1 MTAQGRLTDHTPRR
15 CSQPVKA
22 ATQVHRLRRN
32 VDPHRRW
39 EHPHH
44 ARPSRTSS
52 TRPSSSDENPH
63 ALVRACR
70 PTTTPRSRP
79 SRLLSRLLARLPPG
93 EPDETVHSPSTRLAV
108 APTTEPAAGRST
120 RTPWRTPRHASHY
133 AAMTTQHSAHPPLP
147 SAASLSLSISPLSFA
162 STSLA
167 SFVPRLQWRA
177 HKGCLGSDVSGTWW
191 ERTLTSRQHTKW
203 PRAFCNEPLIQ
214 GTSPVPRSRPAAR
227 VRRSERRR
235 HRPPHEGVLPH
246 KPHSSPRS

>member
-1 MTAQGRLTDHTPRR
+1 M
-15 CSQPVKA
+15 
-22 ATQVHRLRRN
+22 
-32 VDPHRRW
+32 
-39 EHPHH
+39 
-44 ARPSRTSS
+44 RT
-52 TRPSSSDENPH
+52 PH

-70 PTTTPRSRP
+70 PTTPPRSRP
-79 SRLLSRLLARLPPG
+79 SRLLARLLARLPPG

-191 ERTLTSRQHTKW
+191 ERTLTTRRSGSMATTG
-203 PRAFCNEPLIQ
+203 PLG
-214 GTSPVPRSRPAAR
+214 GTISTLAPIRWSPNRPARAWKRLPWLVRYPTLGR
-227 VRRSERRR
+227 VVRVVTEL
-235 HRPPHEGVLPH
+235 PLKKPNFVVLDH
-246 KPHSSPRS
+246 G

>member
-1 MTAQGRLTDHTPRR
+1 M
-15 CSQPVKA
+15 
-22 ATQVHRLRRN
+22 
-32 VDPHRRW
+32 
-39 EHPHH
+39 
-44 ARPSRTSS
+44 RT
-52 TRPSSSDENPH
+52 PH

-70 PTTTPRSRP
+70 PTTPPRSRP
-79 SRLLSRLLARLPPG
+79 SRLLARLLARLPPG

-191 ERTLTSRQHTKW
+191 ERTLTRTAFIRSTTLLVWTRVENFLSMSSDLHVTITEELRKEAIEIPLPQRDVKA
-203 PRAFCNEPLIQ
+203 RAEA
-214 GTSPVPRSRPAAR
+214 PAF
-227 VRRSERRR
+227 RRR
-235 HRPPHEGVLPH
+235 WR
-246 KPHSSPRS
+246 

>member
-1 MTAQGRLTDHTPRR
+1 M
-15 CSQPVKA
+15 
-22 ATQVHRLRRN
+22 
-32 VDPHRRW
+32 
-39 EHPHH
+39 
-44 ARPSRTSS
+44 RT
-52 TRPSSSDENPH
+52 PH

-70 PTTTPRSRP
+70 PTTPPRSRP
-79 SRLLSRLLARLPPG
+79 SRLLARLLARLPPG

-191 ERTLTSRQHTKW
+191 ERTLTLWERFNTDKEGLLWYYRSVVSAFKEAGVGFLAEELDRVVSEIEALSASSR
-203 PRAFCNEPLIQ
+203 
-214 GTSPVPRSRPAAR
+214 
-227 VRRSERRR
+227 
-235 HRPPHEGVLPH
+235 
-246 KPHSSPRS
+246 

>member
-1 MTAQGRLTDHTPRR
+1 M
-15 CSQPVKA
+15 
-22 ATQVHRLRRN
+22 
-32 VDPHRRW
+32 
-39 EHPHH
+39 
-44 ARPSRTSS
+44 RT
-52 TRPSSSDENPH
+52 PH

-191 ERTLTSRQHTKW
+191 ERTLTLMSRCLVETEREHHVAC
-203 PRAFCNEPLIQ
+203 RDRDELLAVHRIR
-214 GTSPVPRSRPAAR
+214 TSSPCAAR
-227 VRRSERRR
+227 R
-235 HRPPHEGVLPH
+235 
-246 KPHSSPRS
+246 

>member
-1 MTAQGRLTDHTPRR
+1 M
-15 CSQPVKA
+15 
-22 ATQVHRLRRN
+22 
-32 VDPHRRW
+32 
-39 EHPHH
+39 
-44 ARPSRTSS
+44 RT
-52 TRPSSSDENPH
+52 PH

-70 PTTTPRSRP
+70 PTTPPRSRP
-79 SRLLSRLLARLPPG
+79 SRLLARLPPG

-191 ERTLTSRQHTKW
+191 ERTLTWRKTFLAGRRDQRSACVGRRGQCEGRAPGFFELRSRQSHH
-203 PRAFCNEPLIQ
+203 RC
-214 GTSPVPRSRPAAR
+214 
-227 VRRSERRR
+227 RRR
-235 HRPPHEGVLPH
+235 KESSRLLPYPSFGRREDAIGCPSGH
-246 KPHSSPRS
+246 KLMRFPKRISVRLCATRW

>member
-1 MTAQGRLTDHTPRR
+1 M
-15 CSQPVKA
+15 
-22 ATQVHRLRRN
+22 
-32 VDPHRRW
+32 
-39 EHPHH
+39 
-44 ARPSRTSS
+44 RT
-52 TRPSSSDENPH
+52 PH

-191 ERTLTSRQHTKW
+191 ERTLTPSCMPASDGSAVGIDYVLVNGQVVLK
-203 PRAFCNEPLIQ
+203 
-214 GTSPVPRSRPAAR
+214 GTEHSGALPGMALRRPAA
-227 VRRSERRR
+227 
-235 HRPPHEGVLPH
+235 
-246 KPHSSPRS
+246 

>member
-1 MTAQGRLTDHTPRR
+1 M
-15 CSQPVKA
+15 
-22 ATQVHRLRRN
+22 
-32 VDPHRRW
+32 
-39 EHPHH
+39 
-44 ARPSRTSS
+44 RT
-52 TRPSSSDENPH
+52 PH

-70 PTTTPRSRP
+70 PTTPPRSRP
-79 SRLLSRLLARLPPG
+79 SRLLARLLARLPPG

-108 APTTEPAAGRST
+108 ALTTEPAAGRST

-191 ERTLTSRQHTKW
+191 ERTLTLPSFSLWTRITIRVGRALFHRSYTK
-203 PRAFCNEPLIQ
+203 RY
-214 GTSPVPRSRPAAR
+214 
-227 VRRSERRR
+227 RRMRRI
-235 HRPPHEGVLPH
+235 
-246 KPHSSPRS
+246 SPRDVQPWMLPIAVARLGENITAERDQLIAFIDQVAESKLLGASR

>member
-1 MTAQGRLTDHTPRR
+1 M
-15 CSQPVKA
+15 
-22 ATQVHRLRRN
+22 
-32 VDPHRRW
+32 
-39 EHPHH
+39 
-44 ARPSRTSS
+44 RT
-52 TRPSSSDENPH
+52 PH

-70 PTTTPRSRP
+70 PTTPPRSRP
-79 SRLLSRLLARLPPG
+79 SRLLARLLARLPPG

-191 ERTLTSRQHTKW
+191 ERTLTSRQQKRRTAW
-203 PRAFCNEPLIQ
+203 YC
-214 GTSPVPRSRPAAR
+214 RSDL
-227 VRRSERRR
+227 
-235 HRPPHEGVLPH
+235 RPPSAHSQRSFPYRPNRVCRPRTRTHSG
-246 KPHSSPRS
+246 SSPYREPPAPVR

>member
-1 MTAQGRLTDHTPRR
+1 M
-15 CSQPVKA
+15 
-22 ATQVHRLRRN
+22 
-32 VDPHRRW
+32 
-39 EHPHH
+39 
-44 ARPSRTSS
+44 RT
-52 TRPSSSDENPH
+52 PH

-70 PTTTPRSRP
+70 PTTPPRSRP
-79 SRLLSRLLARLPPG
+79 SRLLARLLARLPPG

-191 ERTLTSRQHTKW
+191 ERTLTSRASFWRRIVWYPGFGGFT
-203 PRAFCNEPLIQ
+203 RFYRIDAV
-214 GTSPVPRSRPAAR
+214 VPRSLMH
-227 VRRSERRR
+227 RRCQMPLAQPWSFSEK
-235 HRPPHEGVLPH
+235 LL
-246 KPHSSPRS
+246 

>member
-1 MTAQGRLTDHTPRR
+1 M
-15 CSQPVKA
+15 
-22 ATQVHRLRRN
+22 
-32 VDPHRRW
+32 
-39 EHPHH
+39 
-44 ARPSRTSS
+44 RT
-52 TRPSSSDENPH
+52 PH

-70 PTTTPRSRP
+70 PTTPPRSRP
-79 SRLLSRLLARLPPG
+79 SRLLARLLARLPPG

-191 ERTLTSRQHTKW
+191 ERTLTGRAGCKTSRANSQ
-203 PRAFCNEPLIQ
+203 PARQ
-214 GTSPVPRSRPAAR
+214 SSRC
-227 VRRSERRR
+227 
-235 HRPPHEGVLPH
+235 
-246 KPHSSPRS
+246 KK

>member
-1 MTAQGRLTDHTPRR
+1 M
-15 CSQPVKA
+15 
-22 ATQVHRLRRN
+22 
-32 VDPHRRW
+32 
-39 EHPHH
+39 
-44 ARPSRTSS
+44 RT
-52 TRPSSSDENPH
+52 PH

-191 ERTLTSRQHTKW
+191 ERTLTRTGIHSLHDVTRMDA
-203 PRAFCNEPLIQ
+203 RRELPLH
-214 GTSPVPRSRPAAR
+214 VERSAR
-227 VRRSERRR
+227 YHHRGIEKGGHRDSASAERRQGAR
-235 HRPPHEGVLPH
+235 GSSCFSTSLAVRSGLIVSQLIPPSVV
-246 KPHSSPRS
+246 RWT

>member
-1 MTAQGRLTDHTPRR
+1 M
-15 CSQPVKA
+15 
-22 ATQVHRLRRN
+22 
-32 VDPHRRW
+32 
-39 EHPHH
+39 
-44 ARPSRTSS
+44 RT
-52 TRPSSSDENPH
+52 PH

-70 PTTTPRSRP
+70 PTTPPRSRP
-79 SRLLSRLLARLPPG
+79 SRLLARLLARLPPG

-191 ERTLTSRQHTKW
+191 ERTLTVRIRDQSAVLAVAGVEGHG
-203 PRAFCNEPLIQ
+203 
-214 GTSPVPRSRPAAR
+214 GTPETVES
-227 VRRSERRR
+227 SERGNRR
-235 HRPPHEGVLPH
+235 FRNPTPHRALEYHATDRDLPQTCLAQNREEF
-246 KPHSSPRS
+246 PAGPFFSR

>member
-1 MTAQGRLTDHTPRR
+1 M
-15 CSQPVKA
+15 
-22 ATQVHRLRRN
+22 
-32 VDPHRRW
+32 
-39 EHPHH
+39 
-44 ARPSRTSS
+44 RT
-52 TRPSSSDENPH
+52 PH

-70 PTTTPRSRP
+70 PTTPPRSRP
-79 SRLLSRLLARLPPG
+79 SRLLARLLARLPPG
-93 EPDETVHSPSTRLAV
+93 EPDETVHSLSTRLAV

-191 ERTLTSRQHTKW
+191 ERTLTL
-203 PRAFCNEPLIQ
+203 EL
-214 GTSPVPRSRPAAR
+214 
-227 VRRSERRR
+227 
-235 HRPPHEGVLPH
+235 LPH
-246 KPHSSPRS
+246 GALDWGSSYRWQVHPANFSRTNRIRLKHTGSPGL

>member
-1 MTAQGRLTDHTPRR
+1 M
-15 CSQPVKA
+15 
-22 ATQVHRLRRN
+22 
-32 VDPHRRW
+32 
-39 EHPHH
+39 
-44 ARPSRTSS
+44 RT
-52 TRPSSSDENPH
+52 PH

-191 ERTLTSRQHTKW
+191 ERTLTLQVTSRERISKH
-203 PRAFCNEPLIQ
+203 
-214 GTSPVPRSRPAAR
+214 VPEAVSTL
-227 VRRSERRR
+227 RRSSPPRGYRRR
-235 HRPPHEGVLPH
+235 RPSTRHG
-246 KPHSSPRS
+246 SSS

>member
-1 MTAQGRLTDHTPRR
+1 M
-15 CSQPVKA
+15 
-22 ATQVHRLRRN
+22 
-32 VDPHRRW
+32 
-39 EHPHH
+39 
-44 ARPSRTSS
+44 RT
-52 TRPSSSDENPH
+52 PH

-191 ERTLTSRQHTKW
+191 ERTLTQKHPRPAVLANRREVLGGGHPLPFRLRQGYGGPAEALAK
-203 PRAFCNEPLIQ
+203 AGQ
-214 GTSPVPRSRPAAR
+214 GEGNRPPSPKASARSRR
-227 VRRSERRR
+227 SVSEVGRRQPNLRRR
-235 HRPPHEGVLPH
+235 DARTWRCVPLRGSARERL
-246 KPHSSPRS
+246 SDPR